1 MRNAVKQAAASGATI
16 RGVHLTFAVP
26 SLIEVLGSRLDF
38 IYLDGEHGCFD
49 QRDIETACIAAER
62 HNLTAI
68 ARVPGQSADIITRFL
83 DRGIQGVIVPHVESV
98 AQAQEA
104 VAATYYAPMG
114 QRSFGGGRPAFLD
127 IPDKPAHLRACNDA
141 TSLCLMIESRAGV
154 DLAGALA
161 AVPGVDYLS
170 FGMMDLAQSLGHP
183 GNPAHADVQAAVER
197 ATAAIHAAGKRVR
210 EDFMKY
216 AWINDIVLTGVRH
229 SLDR

>member
-1 MRNAVKQAAASGATI
+1 
-16 RGVHLTFAVP
+16 
-26 SLIEVLGSRLDF
+26 
-38 IYLDGEHGCFD
+38 
-49 QRDIETACIAAER
+49 
-62 HNLTAI
+62 
-68 ARVPGQSADIITRFL
+68 
-83 DRGIQGVIVPHVESV
+83 
-98 AQAQEA
+98 
-104 VAATYYAPMG
+104 MG

-154 DLAGALA
+154 DLAGSLA

-197 ATAAIHAAGKRVR
+197 ATAAIHAAGKRVAR
-210 EDFMKY
+210 IMKY

>member
-1 MRNAVKQAAASGATI
+1 
-16 RGVHLTFAVP
+16 
-26 SLIEVLGSRLDF
+26 
-38 IYLDGEHGCFD
+38 
-49 QRDIETACIAAER
+49 
-62 HNLTAI
+62 
-68 ARVPGQSADIITRFL
+68 
-83 DRGIQGVIVPHVESV
+83 
-98 AQAQEA
+98 
-104 VAATYYAPMG
+104 
-114 QRSFGGGRPAFLD
+114 
-127 IPDKPAHLRACNDA
+127 
-141 TSLCLMIESRAGV
+141 MIESRAGV
-154 DLAGALA
+154 DLAGSLA

>member
-16 RGVHLTFAVP
+16 RGVHLTFAAP
-26 SLIEVLGSRLDF
+26 SISELLGSRLDF

-49 QRDIETACIAAER
+49 MRDIETACIAAER
-62 HNLTAI
+62 HNVTTI
-68 ARVPGQSADIITRFL
+68 ARVPGQSADIVTRFL
-83 DRGIQGVIVPHVESV
+83 DRGVQGVIVPHVETV

-104 VAATYYAPMG
+104 VAATYYAPLG

-154 DLAGALA
+154 EAAGALA
-161 AVPGVDYLS
+161 AIPGVDYLS
-170 FGMMDLAQSLGHP
+170 FGMMDLSQSLGHA
-183 GNPAHADVQAAVER
+183 GNPAHADVQAAVKQ

-210 EDFMKY
+210 EDFMNY
-216 AWINDIVLTGVRH
+216 AWINDVILTGVRH